1 MGVVL
6 LVRHGQAS
14 FAADDYDVLS
24 ETGWAQGR
32 LLGAWLAE
40 RDITPTAIVHGEMRR
55 QRDTALAM
63 AEGAGWV
70 DVEPDVDP
78 GWDEFDFDFL
88 RAVSAYPDLH
98 GGGTA
103 ELVADRRAFQRVFEA
118 ATARWTGGELGG
130 FIESFSDFRTRV
142 SAALDHATA
151 SAGPGGTVVVVSSGG
166 PIAVACAALVDPEGD
181 DPAVTARLWQRFN
194 TVVVNSSVSRV
205 VVGSTGARLLTFN
218 EHPHLEA
225 DHLTYR

>member
-40 RDITPTAIVHGEMRR
+40 RDITPTAVVHGEMRR

-63 AEGAGWV
+63 TEGAGWG
-70 DVEPDVDP
+70 VEPDVDP

-88 RAVSAYPDLH
+88 RAVSAYPEMHAVDS
-98 GGGTA
+98 A
-103 ELVADRRAFQRVFEA
+103 ELVADRRAFQQVFEA

-130 FIESFSDFRTRV
+130 FVESFADFGTRV
-142 SAALDHATA
+142 RAALDRATA
-151 SAGPGGTVVVVSSGG
+151 SAGPGGAVVVVSSGG
-166 PIAVACAALVDPEGD
+166 PIAVSCSALVDPEGE
-181 DPAVTARLWQRFN
+181 DPAVAGRLWHRFN
-194 TVVVNSSVSRV
+194 TVIVNSSVSRV

-218 EHPHLEA
+218 EHAHLEA